1 MKLCAAMIFFTTLPE
16 GSMMYVS
23 GSWTKD
29 ITIRRVFET
38 ADGARRE
45 HLRAD
50 TAFHRR
56 QQGWHTG
63 FPRLFGFEE
72 HTIRTILSRH
82 GEEKKQHSGNETAC
96 GWGIHV
102 RFLILSS

>member
-1 MKLCAAMIFFTTLPE
+1 
-16 GSMMYVS
+16 MMYVS